1 MCPRILSAAAARGL
15 RAHLRRGGLVAYP
28 TESSYGLGC
37 LPTHRRA
44 LRRLMRLK
52 KRPQHKGLIVI
63 GNDLKQLEPLLQR
76 LPENQRRLAQ
86 STWPAAVTFLFAAAD
101 SVPSLLR
108 GRGRGR
114 EKLAVRVPAHDG
126 ARRLCALLGTPLVST
141 SCNRSGRRALRHQCE
156 VRRCFGRDAY
166 VVNGR
171 CGGSKRPSRI
181 VDAQSGAYLR

>member
-1 MCPRILSAAAARGL
+1 MFPRVLSVSAARGL
-15 RAHLRRGGLVAYP
+15 RAHLRGGGLVAYP

-44 LRRLMRLK
+44 LRRLMQLK

-63 GNDLKQLEPLLQR
+63 GSNLVQLEPLLQR

-86 STWPAAVTFLFAAAD
+86 STWPAAVTFLFAVSG
-101 SVPSLLR
+101 SVPALL
-108 GRGRGR
+108 RGRGR

-141 SCNRSGRRALRHQCE
+141 SCNRSGRRALRHQRE
-156 VRRCFGRDAY
+156 VQRCFGRDVY

-171 CGGSKRPSRI
+171 CGGAKRPSRI
-181 VDAQSGAYLR
+181 VDAQSGTCLR

>member
-1 MCPRILSAAAARGL
+1 MFPRILSAAAARGL
-15 RAHLRRGGLVAYP
+15 RAHLRGGGLVAYP

-44 LRRLMRLK
+44 LRRLMQLK
-52 KRPQHKGLIVI
+52 KRPQHKGLIAI

-101 SVPSLLR
+101 SVPTLL
-108 GRGRGR
+108 RGRGR

-141 SCNRSGRRALRHQCE
+141 SCNRSGRRALRHQRE
-156 VRRCFGRDAY
+156 VRRCFGRD
-166 VVNGR
+166 V
-171 CGGSKRPSRI
+171 
-181 VDAQSGAYLR
+181 

>member
-108 GRGRGR
+108 GRGR
-114 EKLAVRVPAHDG
+114 EKLAALVRAVGHAAGVHFVQPQREAGFAASARG
-126 ARRLCALLGTPLVST
+126 AALFRAGCVCGQRPLRRLEAAEPDCGCAE
-141 SCNRSGRRALRHQCE
+141 RSVFALE
-156 VRRCFGRDAY
+156 AT
-166 VVNGR
+166 
-171 CGGSKRPSRI
+171 
-181 VDAQSGAYLR
+181 

>member
-1 MCPRILSAAAARGL
+1 MFPRILSAAAARGL

-44 LRRLMRLK
+44 LCRLMQLK

-101 SVPSLLR
+101 SVP
-108 GRGRGR
+108 
-114 EKLAVRVPAHDG
+114 AHAG

-141 SCNRSGRRALRHQCE
+141 SCNRSGRRALRHQRE
-156 VRRCFGRDAY
+156 VRRCFGRDVY

-181 VDAQSGAYLR
+181 VDAQSGVYLR

>member
-1 MCPRILSAAAARGL
+1 MFPRILSAAAARGL
-15 RAHLRRGGLVAYP
+15 CAHLRGGGLVAYP

-44 LRRLMRLK
+44 LRRLMQLK

-86 STWPAAVTFLFAAAD
+86 STWPAAVTFLFAAAA
-101 SVPSLLR
+101 S
-108 GRGRGR
+108 
-114 EKLAVRVPAHDG
+114 VPAHDG

-141 SCNRSGRRALRHQCE
+141 SCNRSGRRALRHQRE
-156 VRRCFGRDAY
+156 VRRCFGRDVY

-181 VDAQSGAYLR
+181 VDAQSGVYLR